1 MNRRSLLSISGAAAL
16 GLVLVA
22 ATALSAPKAKFNKRQ
37 LVGSW
42 ALVSGGQANPNVEP
56 FGADDGFAIFQS
68 NGRFTL
74 TLIRGNLP
82 KFASNNRA
90 EGTADENKA
99 IVQGS
104 IAYFGTYTLD
114 PNDGSVTLHVDRSS
128 FPNWNGSEIK
138 RTITSLTAQELKY
151 INPAASVGGTAEL
164 AWKRMK

>member
-1 MNRRSLLSISGAAAL
+1 MNRRSVLSISGAAAL
-16 GLVLVA
+16 GIVLVA

-82 KFASNNRA
+82 IFASNNRA
-90 EGTADENKA
+90 EGTGDENKA

-104 IAYFGTYTLD
+104 IAYFGTY
-114 PNDGSVTLHVDRSS
+114 SVSEIDRLFIVHVEGGT
-128 FPNWNGSEIK
+128 FPNWVGTDQK
-138 RTITSLTAQELKY
+138 RIFSITGDELKY
-151 INPAASVGGTAEL
+151 TNSNRSAGAGTAL
-164 AWKRMK
+164 VRWKRLK